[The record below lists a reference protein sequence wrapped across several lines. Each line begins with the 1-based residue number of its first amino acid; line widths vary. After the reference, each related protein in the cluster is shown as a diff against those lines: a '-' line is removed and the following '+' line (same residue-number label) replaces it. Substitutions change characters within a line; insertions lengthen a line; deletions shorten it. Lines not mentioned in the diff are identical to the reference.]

1 VRQTSRSSHIHDG
14 FASVT
19 PVRDVA
25 QNLDLRYVM
34 SEAQAR
40 ALSTPASSDR
50 IEEEL
55 RRVVAARDEVLSIV
69 SHDLRNPLS
78 AVQLSTRLLRDL
90 GLDER
95 AHKHLEMIQRAIR
108 SMSRLIDDLLDAV
121 SIDSGKLALDLRPV
135 PIAEVMAE
143 VRERNEPLARD
154 RGVELRAICEDQ
166 AAIVGDRARVVQVLG
181 NLIGNALTFCR
192 AGDAMTIACQTVNDG
207 VEFQISDTGPGVD
220 PGLVPH
226 LFEPYWS
233 APPAIRRRIGLG
245 LYIAKGIVECHGGR
259 IRVERSETGGGN
271 PDGSVGGAGGKAP
284 RGIDAQPG
292 TGTAFA
298 FTIPRAPK
306 A

>member
-1 VRQTSRSSHIHDG
+1 
-14 FASVT
+14 
-19 PVRDVA
+19 
-25 QNLDLRYVM
+25 M

-40 ALSTPASSDR
+40 ALSTPASCDR

-135 PIAEVMAE
+135 PTADVMAE

-154 RGVELRAICEDQ
+154 RGVELRVTCEDQ

-192 AGDAMTIACQTVNDG
+192 AGDAMTIGCQAASDG
-207 VEFQISDTGPGVD
+207 VEFLVSDTGPGVD

-245 LYIAKGIVECHGGR
+245 LYIAKGIVERHGGR
-259 IRVERSETGGGN
+259 IRVERSETEGGD
-271 PDGSVGGAGGKAP
+271 PAGSAGGAGGKAP
-284 RGIDAQPG
+284 RGIERSETRG
-292 TGTAFA
+292 GTAFA

>member
-1 VRQTSRSSHIHDG
+1 
-14 FASVT
+14 
-19 PVRDVA
+19 
-25 QNLDLRYVM
+25 M

-40 ALSTPASSDR
+40 ALSTPANCDR

-78 AVQLSTRLLRDL
+78 AVQLSARLLREL

-121 SIDSGKLALDLRPV
+121 SIDSGKLALDRRPV
-135 PIAEVMAE
+135 PVAELMTE
-143 VRERNEPLARD
+143 VRERNETAARD
-154 RGVELRAICEDQ
+154 RGVELRAPCGAQD
-166 AAIVGDRARVVQVLG
+166 AAIAGDRARVVQLFG

-192 AGDAMTIACQTVNDG
+192 AGDTMTVACQATGDA
-207 VEFQISDTGPGVD
+207 VEFTISDTGPGVD

-245 LYIAKGIVECHGGR
+245 LYIAKGIVERHGGR
-259 IRVERSETGGGN
+259 IRVDARNGT
-271 PDGSVGGAGGKAP
+271 GSV
-284 RGIDAQPG
+284 
-292 TGTAFA
+292 FS
-298 FTIPRAPK
+298 FTLPRAPK

>member
-1 VRQTSRSSHIHDG
+1 
-14 FASVT
+14 
-19 PVRDVA
+19 
-25 QNLDLRYVM
+25 M

-40 ALSTPASSDR
+40 ALSTPASCDR

-55 RRVVAARDEVLSIV
+55 RRVVAARDEMLSIV

-108 SMSRLIDDLLDAV
+108 SMSRLIEDLLDAV
-121 SIDSGKLALDLRPV
+121 SIDSGKLALDLRPM

-154 RGVELRAICEDQ
+154 RGVELRVTCEDQ

-192 AGDAMTIACQTVNDG
+192 AGDAMTIGCQAASDG
-207 VEFQISDTGPGVD
+207 VEFLISDTGPGVD

-245 LYIAKGIVECHGGR
+245 LYIAKGIVERHGGR
-259 IRVERSETGGGN
+259 IRV
-271 PDGSVGGAGGKAP
+271 DV
-284 RGIDAQPG
+284 QPG